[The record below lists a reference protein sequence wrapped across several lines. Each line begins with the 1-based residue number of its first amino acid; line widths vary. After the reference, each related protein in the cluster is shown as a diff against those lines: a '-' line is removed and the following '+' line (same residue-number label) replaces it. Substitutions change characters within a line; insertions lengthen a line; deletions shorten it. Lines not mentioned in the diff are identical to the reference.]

1 MQSWRFG
8 ATMFVAF
15 GGLAVVLA
23 GVGLYS
29 VIAFGVAQRRQE
41 IGIRIAL
48 GAPRGHVMRLV
59 VRGGLRLVVAGIV
72 AGSLIA
78 LWAGKWVA
86 TLLFRESPGD
96 PLVYGA
102 VAAVLVTVALVATAI
117 PAFVASRVDP
127 NVALRAD

>member
-1 MQSWRFG
+1 
-8 ATMFVAF
+8 
-15 GGLAVVLA
+15 
-23 GVGLYS
+23 
-29 VIAFGVAQRRQE
+29 
-41 IGIRIAL
+41 
-48 GAPRGHVMRLV
+48 
-59 VRGGLRLVVAGIV
+59 
-72 AGSLIA
+72 
-78 LWAGKWVA
+78 VA

>member
-1 MQSWRFG
+1 M
-8 ATMFVAF
+8 
-15 GGLAVVLA
+15 
-23 GVGLYS
+23 
-29 VIAFGVAQRRQE
+29 
-41 IGIRIAL
+41 
-48 GAPRGHVMRLV
+48 
-59 VRGGLRLVVAGIV
+59 RGGLRLVVAGIG

-86 TLLFRESPGD
+86 TLLFRESPRD

>member
-1 MQSWRFG
+1 
-8 ATMFVAF
+8 MFVAF

-48 GAPRGHVMRLV
+48 GAPRGNVMRLV
-59 VRGGLRLVVAGIV
+59 VRGGLRLVIAGIV
-72 AGSLIA
+72 TGSLIA